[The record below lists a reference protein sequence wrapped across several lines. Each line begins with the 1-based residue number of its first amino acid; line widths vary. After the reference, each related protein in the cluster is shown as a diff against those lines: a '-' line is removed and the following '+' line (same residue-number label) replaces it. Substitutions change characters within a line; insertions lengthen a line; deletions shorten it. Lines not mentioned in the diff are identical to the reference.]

1 MLVVARLVSLRGTL
15 LGCVVRCPGSRVL
28 SLRAIASLVQLQTTD
43 AMPLATPAP
52 VTSVQPAS
60 GHLIQ
65 RAFWLLREILSKLT
79 LMARASDPTSVVA
92 FEWDLLD
99 GLRPRTKTTY
109 LRAIAEWSSW
119 AGAAAS
125 TIHFSWELD
134 ASIYDYGKTTSITRS
149 RLQHLITAVE
159 RVSPHCKGR
168 LTLGVALVRCLQ
180 ETHPP
185 KHTTP
190 MPWTACLCMAW
201 WLAVNGHARVG
212 GLLIL
217 QWAGAMRPSEVI
229 SLSVDDIT
237 VSSLPSSMGSIII
250 KFAAKLRTKVHR
262 PQIIILR
269 PSHAPI
275 AIHVV
280 KAFLSS
286 TRAGCRL
293 TSLSST
299 AQYGRYMKQAM
310 IGLKVPELWTPHSPR
325 AGWASDSTLRGIS
338 FTEIQEHGRWVSD
351 TALRHYLDEYQ
362 RFSSY
367 RQNLRCA
374 ASFSYSFHM
383 FL

>member
-1 MLVVARLVSLRGTL
+1 
-15 LGCVVRCPGSRVL
+15 
-28 SLRAIASLVQLQTTD
+28 
-43 AMPLATPAP
+43 
-52 VTSVQPAS
+52 
-60 GHLIQ
+60 
-65 RAFWLLREILSKLT
+65 

-92 FEWDLLD
+92 FKWDLLD

-109 LRAIAEWSSW
+109 RRAIAEWSSW

-125 TIHFSWELD
+125 TIHFPWELD
-134 ASIYDYGKTTSITRS
+134 ASIYDYGKTMSIARS
-149 RLQHLITAVE
+149 KLQHLITAVE

-180 ETHPP
+180 ETHPI

-237 VSSLPSSMGSIII
+237 VSTLPSSVGSIII
-250 KFAAKLRTKVHR
+250 KFAAKLRTKVNR
-262 PQIIILR
+262 PQFIILR

-275 AIHVV
+275 AIHIV

-310 IGLKVPELWTPHSPR
+310 VGLKVPELWTPHSPR
-325 AGWASDSTLRGIS
+325 AGWASDSILRGIP
-338 FTEIQEHGRWVSD
+338 FTEIREHGRWVSD
-351 TALRHYLDEYQ
+351 TALRHYLDVVGTLSVHSQVLHLEAPATFLAQ
-362 RFSSY
+362 SVVTRF
-367 RQNLRCA
+367 RWWT
-374 ASFSYSFHM
+374 M
-383 FL
+383 